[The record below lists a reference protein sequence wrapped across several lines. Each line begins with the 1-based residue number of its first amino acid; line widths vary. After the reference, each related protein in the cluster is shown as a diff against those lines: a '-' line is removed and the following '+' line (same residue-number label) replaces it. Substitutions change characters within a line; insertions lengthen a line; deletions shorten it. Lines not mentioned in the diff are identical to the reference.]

1 MMRFR
6 TTSVATAIVMCL
18 SGVIPAQA
26 FQMPAV
32 QTTQADNLPVVK
44 VQDQFKPWLYNR
56 ENRERARQNA
66 NRPDWARSDR
76 GGRDSDRYSGNRG
89 RYDRPSRDRYDYY
102 NGHRGYSDRR
112 PGYRYHNGYWFP
124 MAAFAAGAIIGGAMQ
139 QGQPSYGNS
148 HTSWC
153 ANRWRSYRAYDNT
166 YQPYNGPRAQCVSP
180 YGR

>member
-18 SGVIPAQA
+18 GSVIPVQA
-26 FQMPAV
+26 FQMPTV
-32 QTTQADNLPVVK
+32 QQSQAMQQPLLQ
-44 VQDQFKPWLYNR
+44 VQ
-56 ENRERARQNA
+56 
-66 NRPDWARSDR
+66 
-76 GGRDSDRYSGNRG
+76 YSGGDNDRLYG
-89 RYDRPSRDRYDYY
+89 GGDRPRRDRNFYRAQPPRYQQPPRYGWY
-102 NGHRGYSDRR
+102 NGHRGYPDRR

-124 MAAFAAGAIIGGAMQ
+124 MAAFAMGAIIGGAIQ